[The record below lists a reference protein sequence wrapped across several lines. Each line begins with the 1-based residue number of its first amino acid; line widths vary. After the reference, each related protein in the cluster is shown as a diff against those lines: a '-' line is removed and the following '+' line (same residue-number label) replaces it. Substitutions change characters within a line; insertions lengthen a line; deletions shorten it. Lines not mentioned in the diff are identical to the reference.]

1 MGLHPAENR
10 GYRELMLT
18 ARAGQTRLERLAPR
32 AGEAGERVTRAAKAL
47 AQLLEELEP
56 PLAARGLH
64 GKPAAQGGGSG
75 IGVTRAALVDRFLER
90 NQALRLAVG
99 DVDGVALLL
108 AYLARVAETRGDAE
122 LEELSS
128 SWERKLKRQG
138 SALRKAAVELGADPD
153 SAVTRLDD
161 SAAGKIA
168 HGVAYG
174 FGSFGE
180 AVDRTAAKVRG
191 RSRG

>member
-18 ARAGQTRLERLAPR
+18 ARAGQARLERLAPR
-32 AGEAGERVTRAAKAL
+32 SGEAGDEVAKAAEAL
-47 AQLLEELEP
+47 AQMVEEIEP
-56 PLAARGLH
+56 PLATRGLH
-64 GKPAAQGGGSG
+64 GKPAAQGGGSS
-75 IGVTRAALVDRFLER
+75 IGLTRAALVDRFLER

-128 SWERKLKRQG
+128 SWERKLRRQA
-138 SALRKAAVELGADPD
+138 STLRKAAVELGADPD
-153 SAVTRLDD
+153 SAVARLDD
-161 SAAGKIA
+161 STAGRVA

-180 AVDRTAAKVRG
+180 AVDRTAARLRG
-191 RSRG
+191 RTQD

>member
-18 ARAGQTRLERLAPR
+18 ARAGQARLERLAPR
-32 AGEAGERVTRAAKAL
+32 SGAAGDQVAKAAEAL
-47 AQLLEELEP
+47 AQMVEEIEP
-56 PLAARGLH
+56 PLATRGLH

-75 IGVTRAALVDRFLER
+75 IGLTRAALVDRFLER

-99 DVDGVALLL
+99 DVDGVVLLL
-108 AYLARVAETRGDAE
+108 AYLARVAETRGDTE
-122 LEELSS
+122 LAELSS
-128 SWERKLKRQG
+128 SWERKLKRQA

-153 SAVTRLDD
+153 SAVARLDD
-161 SAAGKIA
+161 SAAGRIA

-191 RSRG
+191 RTRD